1 MPHLFAPR
9 GHAQLRAAAGP
20 GRLSALAGLQLLA
33 AIFPVALVSAF
44 SGVFEA
50 VDRAAGPGRA
60 GAVLSSL
67 LVLGVLLALQ
77 RLLELVVDP
86 VQSRIA
92 RGIDVRWRER
102 VIRELYRPVTIEHSE
117 TSAMRGN
124 LAVLGDDRRGHTP
137 GNALAAAVSL
147 AAKLLSCCW
156 CLGIVAERSLW
167 AALPAAV
174 TLVVRRRLQQRSFG
188 YIYESWSL
196 IGAPARWYEYWRQ
209 FHIDPAAAKE
219 IRVFGLADWS
229 LGRFLSSAAARFEPV
244 SRGRRR
250 ASRTSWLP
258 FAVSIAGLFG
268 ALALVVGNRDLSGA
282 GPVPA
287 LAALLTVWRLS
298 EPAGE
303 NLAIEHAR
311 PVYRAAT
318 EVLAVSA
325 KRAAAEHERAAPVVG
340 TVAPSGPP
348 PHIRFDRVDFR
359 YPGTDL
365 PVLRAVDLEIRPGAS
380 IGVVGPNGAGKSTLT
395 KLLAR
400 LYEPGA
406 GRITVDG
413 ADLRAVDAAAWR
425 ARIAVMPQNFVHYD
439 LPLRSNVVLG
449 APERRHD
456 ARFVDAVLP
465 RLGLEDLLAKLP
477 DGWDTRL
484 GAGGDGGVQLSG
496 GEWQRVG
503 LARAAFAVHAGRDIV
518 VLDEPT
524 AHLDAEAEALVLGQ
538 LAALAESATVIVV
551 SHRLATIRRADRI
564 VLLRAG
570 RVAESGTHDE
580 LIALG
585 GDYARMYAAQA
596 EHYRADED
604 LDDTEPAAGAE
615 GLTGDAAAPAVVEA
629 SR

>member
-1 MPHLFAPR
+1 MRSIPALR
-9 GHAQLRAAAGP
+9 GHSDLLAASGP
-20 GRLSALAGLQLLA
+20 SRLSALAGLQLVQA
-33 AIFPVALVSAF
+33 MFPVALVSAF

-50 VDRAAGPGRA
+50 VDRKAGPGRS
-60 GAVLSSL
+60 GAVLSAL

-77 RLLELVVDP
+77 RLMELVVDP

-92 RGIDVRWRER
+92 RGIDVRLRDR
-102 VIRELYRPVTIEHSE
+102 VVRALYRPTTIEHSE

-137 GNALAAAVSL
+137 GNAIAAAVGL
-147 AAKLLSCCW
+147 AAKILACCW
-156 CLGIVAERSLW
+156 CLAIVAERSPW
-167 AALPAAV
+167 AALIAAL
-174 TLVVRRRLQQRSFG
+174 TLIVRRRLQQRSFG
-188 YIYESWSL
+188 YIYASWSL

-250 ASRTSWLP
+250 ASRTSRLP
-258 FAVSIAGLFG
+258 FAVSAAGMFG
-268 ALALVVGNRDLSGA
+268 ALALVVGDHDLAGA

-287 LAALLTVWRLS
+287 LAAILTAWRLS

-325 KRAAAEHERAAPVVG
+325 KRAAAELEDAAPVVG
-340 TVAPSGPP
+340 IDAPAGPP
-348 PHIRFDRVDFR
+348 PHIRFEQVDFH
-359 YPGTDL
+359 YPGTEIT
-365 PVLRAVDLEIRPGAS
+365 VLRGVDLDIRPGAT
-380 IGVVGPNGAGKSTLT
+380 IGVVGPNGAGKSTVT

-413 ADLRAVDAAAWR
+413 ADLRGVDAAGWR
-425 ARIAVMPQNFVHYD
+425 GRIAVMPQNFVHYD

-449 APERRHD
+449 APERRHET
-456 ARFVDAVLP
+456 AFVDAVLP

-538 LAALAESATVIVV
+538 LGALAESATVIIV

-580 LIALG
+580 LIALD

-604 LDDTEPAAGAE
+604 LDDADDPEDAGLE
-615 GLTGDAAAPAVVEA
+615 DVLEA
-629 SR
+629 RR